1 MEQQAEPLRDRP
13 ITLGSPARPE
23 IKNPNESDW
32 NATLITFGTGIF
44 VVLAA
49 LMALWFLL
57 SKFW

>member
-1 MEQQAEPLRDRP
+1 MEQQVGPLRDLP
-13 ITLGSPARPE
+13 ITKGNPERPE
-23 IKNPNESDW
+23 TKNPNESDW
-32 NATLITFGTGIF
+32 NGTLITFGTGIF